1 MAKLF
6 DTSKKYE
13 VELDMA
19 EAHTIGEALRQYS
32 QRDEV
37 SGQKL
42 EEYITELRLKIN
54 TVYERYSSEI
64 NSNK

>member
-19 EAHTIGEALRQYS
+19 EAHTIGEALRHYS
-32 QRDEV
+32 SAFRGDGED
-37 SGQKL
+37 
-42 EEYITELRLKIN
+42 YISELRMKIN